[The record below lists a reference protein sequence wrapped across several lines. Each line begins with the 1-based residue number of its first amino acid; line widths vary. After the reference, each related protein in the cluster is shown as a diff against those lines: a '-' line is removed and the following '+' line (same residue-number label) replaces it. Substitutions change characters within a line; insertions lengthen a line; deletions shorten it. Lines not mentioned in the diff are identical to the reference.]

1 MEHHDQPARLTA
13 RADFLLGRHVVEY
26 TKPWMSIKQ
35 QIAQLQGRGL
45 IVDDESAAEQLLEEV
60 GYYRLTGYLYPS
72 RESEKFIDD
81 RGRQSTRILSSYRKD
96 TRLEHAAAL
105 IAFDRA
111 LRLLVLEAVERIEV
125 SLRTQV
131 GYILGQTS
139 AFAHL
144 DQRCFTPAFTAPS
157 IDTGAGVMTSK
168 HAEWISRVDERRASS
183 KEAFVE
189 HFRRKYDDRMPI
201 WALTEILELGHL
213 AKLYRGLQ
221 NDLAT
226 RIALHYSVPSKTVL
240 ASWIASTN
248 YVRNVAAHQ
257 ARLFNRKLV
266 DAPTRPK
273 NNAIPVLA
281 HLREDTAPKQ
291 DFGLYN
297 SLAVIAY
304 LLRSIGG
311 YADWT
316 RRLKELVATFPSV
329 PHVRIDSMGFP
340 DGWAQQGLWKT
351 SGSS

>member
-1 MEHHDQPARLTA
+1 M
-13 RADFLLGRHVVEY
+13 VEY
-26 TKPWMSIKQ
+26 TKPWMSIRQ
-35 QIAQLQGRGL
+35 QVAQLQGRGL
-45 IVDDESAAEQLLEEV
+45 IVDDEAAAEQLLEEV

-72 RESEKFIDD
+72 RQSERLTDD
-81 RGRQSTRILSSYRKD
+81 RGRALTRVLSAYRPN
-96 TRLEHAAAL
+96 THLEHAAAL

-111 LRLLVLEAVERIEV
+111 LRLHVLEAVERIEV

-144 DQRCFTPAFTAPS
+144 DERVFTPAFTASSVDPG
-157 IDTGAGVMTSK
+157 TGALTSR
-168 HAEWISRVDERRASS
+168 HAEWMRRVDERRASS

-189 HFRRKYDDRMPI
+189 HFRRKYDDQMPI

-213 AKLYRGLQ
+213 ARLYRGLQ

-226 RIALHYSVPSKTVL
+226 RIAHHYAVPSKTIL

-273 NNAIPVLA
+273 NDAVPVLA
-281 HLREDTAPKQ
+281 HLRDDGAPKQ

-304 LLRSIGG
+304 LLRSIDGSG
-311 YADWT
+311 DWT

-329 PHVRIDSMGFP
+329 PHLGIDSMGFP
-340 DGWAQQGLWKT
+340 NGWTQLELWNT
-351 SGSS
+351 NRSN

>member
-1 MEHHDQPARLTA
+1 MVAYA
-13 RADFLLGRHVVEY
+13 
-26 TKPWMSIKQ
+26 KPWMSIKH

-60 GYYRLTGYLYPS
+60 GYYRLTGYLHPS
-72 RESEKFIDD
+72 RQSERFIDD
-81 RGRQSTRILSSYRKD
+81 RGRLSTRVLSSYRED

-111 LRLLVLEAVERIEV
+111 LRLHLLEAVERIEV

-131 GYILGQTS
+131 GYILGQRS
-139 AFAHL
+139 PFAHL
-144 DQRCFTPAFTAPS
+144 DHRVFTPAFTASCMDPG
-157 IDTGAGVMTSK
+157 TGVMTSK

-226 RIALHYSVPSKTVL
+226 QIAHHYAVPSKTIL
-240 ASWIASTN
+240 ASWISSIN

-281 HLREDTAPKQ
+281 HLRDDAAPKQ

-304 LLRSIGG
+304 LLRSIAG
-311 YADWT
+311 YPEWT
-316 RRLKELVATFPSV
+316 QRLRELVATFPGV
-329 PHVRIDSMGFP
+329 PHLGIDSMGFP
-340 DGWAQQGLWKT
+340 VGWTEKRLWNM
-351 SGSS
+351 GD